1 MNLPTQ
7 TTVLRSHRLILAGVL
22 LGALIVRLAT
32 VNFGLPAML
41 DPDELAFELGALR
54 MIDGGD
60 LNPEWFGQ
68 FEPDWLEFH
77 CHCG

>member
-41 DPDELAFELGALR
+41 DPDELAFELGA
-54 MIDGGD
+54 
-60 LNPEWFGQ
+60 
-68 FEPDWLEFH
+68 
-77 CHCG
+77 